1 MRNLLLIMICFMT
14 YSLSAN
20 LSAQSNGKH
29 KGRDIKIS
37 DDGTWRYADEL
48 ECDFNGKRIIINA
61 NGTWTFADDAKKNDR
76 PTKTRPTKTSK
87 DKDKKNDKKDD
98 VGTANSSDK
107 KDEPRVSEADP
118 EEEAVEEEPEEPKGY
133 SDDDN
138 GEMSSKLLTIIDRVN
153 YSGGYGFTVKREDH
167 KVNWSITCTGRGKC
181 TVKNS
186 YIDIV
191 FTDGQKMS
199 FTNRE
204 EDNCNYL
211 VAAKMSLKNER
222 EYKKYAYLSTVPI
235 KSMKVKTKTDEV
247 AFDFSDSQAKKT
259 MDLFKS
265 VYEVKM

>member
-14 YSLSAN
+14 YSLSTN
-20 LSAQSNGKH
+20 LTAQTTAKH
-29 KGRDIKIS
+29 NGRDITIS

-61 NGTWTFADDAKKNDR
+61 NGTWTFADDVRKNDR
-76 PTKTRPTKTSK
+76 PTKTRPSKSSK
-87 DKDKKNDKKDD
+87 DKNKDKSSTANTSNNKKDD
-98 VGTANSSDK
+98 DMTK
-107 KDEPRVSEADP
+107 EEPK
-118 EEEAVEEEPEEPKGY
+118 EEVKEEPEEPKGY

-138 GEMSSKLLTIIDRVN
+138 GEISSKLLTIIDRVN
-153 YSGGYGFTVKREDH
+153 YSGGFGFTVKREDH

-235 KSMKVKTKTDEV
+235 KSMKVKTKSDEV
-247 AFDFSDSQAKKT
+247 AFDFSESQAKKT